1 MDFLMKHVIII
12 SLLAIFTYADNYTF
26 LVKPY
31 QKEIELEAKIIAE
44 IAASS
49 LNEPLRLFIPEMS
62 KLEKSVYAQYAT
74 LSATCEDAN
83 FIFINKNID
92 ANSICHAKNTL
103 YFTNNYRKLLSD
115 ERYFGAF
122 FWNKSRPNIV
132 FIQRRLQARH
142 IHLPSSFE
150 QFIESIE

>member
-1 MDFLMKHVIII
+1 MKHVILLG
-12 SLLAIFTYADNYTF
+12 LLALFTYADHYTF

-49 LNEPLRLFIPEMS
+49 LEDEPLRLFIPEMS

>member
-1 MDFLMKHVIII
+1 MDFLMKHVILLG
-12 SLLAIFTYADNYTF
+12 LLALFTYADHYTF

-49 LNEPLRLFIPEMS
+49 LDEPLRLFIPEIS

-83 FIFINKNID
+83 FIFINKNLRI
-92 ANSICHAKNTL
+92 
-103 YFTNNYRKLLSD
+103 
-115 ERYFGAF
+115 
-122 FWNKSRPNIV
+122 
-132 FIQRRLQARH
+132 
-142 IHLPSSFE
+142 
-150 QFIESIE
+150 